1 MTPALGPTDLAGLE
15 ALGSKKAYDKFL
27 SAARAIDSSAVEEC
41 RADVALA
48 YHSVKRGLESLLS
61 EDAPL
66 NRLPDIKLDE
76 LRTLPELAQGVAFAV
91 LQWHRQLDAASFGP
105 LFEQAQRLR
114 RKLLK
119 AADALAEAGLLL
131 EADAEAVRHLS
142 RHDVIG
148 TCMTFSELLRRN
160 EARVAGRS
168 PVTAA
173 DLDEADQTVTQLRV
187 LLSPRSGAQ
196 AELTLPSLVESTQLR
211 DRFWTL
217 LKQRHDLLWR
227 CGAWLY
233 GREVDTR
240 VPPLQAVYTLLPR
253 QQPVPSVLALVPPRP
268 VVEPPPQRSS
278 PMRTL
283 QRKIR
288 ALVSVSIG
296 RSTR

>member
-1 MTPALGPTDLAGLE
+1 MAPTLELTDMAELE

-27 SAARAIDSSAVEEC
+27 SAARAVDSSAVEEC

-61 EDAPL
+61 QDAPL
-66 NRLPDIKLDE
+66 GRLPDVKLEE
-76 LRTLPELAQGVAFAV
+76 LRTLPLLAQGLAFSV
-91 LQWHRQLDAASFGP
+91 LQWHRHIEAASFGP

-119 AADALAEAGLLL
+119 AAEALAEAGLL
-131 EADAEAVRHLS
+131 ADEDSQAVWHLS

-148 TCMTFSELLRRN
+148 TCMAFSELLRRN

-173 DLDEADQTVTQLRV
+173 DLDEADQAVTQLRA
-187 LLSPRSGAQ
+187 LLAPRGGPQ
-196 AELTLPSLVESTQLR
+196 GELTLPALVEAAQVR

-217 LKQRHDLLWR
+217 LKQRHDVLWR

-233 GREVDTR
+233 GREVELR
-240 VPPLQAVYTLLPR
+240 VPPLQAVYTRASKP
-253 QQPVPSVLALVPPRP
+253 QPAPLALVPSRP
-268 VVEPPPQRSS
+268 VIEPPPERTH
-278 PMRTL
+278 PMRAL
-283 QRKIR
+283 QKKIR
-288 ALVSVSIG
+288 ALVSVTVG
-296 RSTR
+296 RSAR